1 MGLQVISPLLNRSNA
16 LLQRLPTP
24 LDRIILTLGVLAL
37 PFPLMASDP
46 PKLLGATPEI
56 AYQNCMTLTTKKAE
70 EAWEL
75 ASGWIQ
81 TGGGFPAR
89 HCAALAL
96 MTLKHYDEAGKRLQ
110 ELGQEMAKESPE
122 LIAAVLGQA
131 GRAWLLANEA
141 NLAYSVQSRALQL
154 TPNDPELLVDRAESL
169 AMAKRLPEAIDDL
182 TKALALDPRKTD
194 ALVLRASAHR
204 QLEQYDAAKQ
214 DVDRALAIDTN
225 HVDGL
230 LERGILR
237 ARAGDQDNARADW
250 MRVLKLAPDG
260 PTGDAAR
267 KNIENMDVK
276 VEGKP
281 APAVTPA
288 AQPPA
293 PATRPK

>member
-1 MGLQVISPLLNRSNA
+1 MISPLTNRSNA

-24 LDRIILTLGVLAL
+24 LDHIVLALSILAL
-37 PFPLMASDP
+37 PFPLLASDP
-46 PKLLGATPEI
+46 PKLLGTTPEL

-110 ELGQEMAKESPE
+110 ELAQEMAKESPD

-214 DVDRALAIDTN
+214 DVDRALAINTN
-225 HVDGL
+225 DVDGL

-237 ARAGDQDNARADW
+237 ARVGDQDNARADW
-250 MRVLKLAPDG
+250 MRVLKLAPDS

-281 APAVTPA
+281 AAPAA
-288 AQPPA
+288 AQPPVSTSPA
-293 PATRPK
+293 PAARPK